1 MTKRPPPLLY
11 FAHPINTYH
20 TPLEA
25 ELLKRISRKFRHA
38 TVLNPGDA
46 THEEVVREMKK
57 SDPTANVMGYFVGL
71 VHSCNA
77 LVALPFLDG
86 MWGAGVHKEAM
97 IAHERGLTVWE
108 IDPVTKK
115 ISHVSIPPADKVLS
129 IEETRNRV
137 YFPDRSLRPY
147 M

>member
-1 MTKRPPPLLY
+1 MPKRPPPLLY

-38 TVLNPGDA
+38 TVLNPGDT
-46 THEEVVREMKK
+46 THEEAVREMKK
-57 SDPTANVMGYFVGL
+57 SDPMANVMRYFVGL

-86 MWGAGVHKEAM
+86 MWGAGVYKEALV
-97 IAHERGLTVWE
+97 AQERGLTVWQ
-108 IDPVTKK
+108 IDPTTKK
-115 ISHVSIPPADKVLS
+115 IARLGLLPADRVLS
-129 IEETRNRV
+129 IEETRSRV
-137 YFPDRSLRPY
+137 YLPDRSLRPY
-147 M
+147 V